1 MLFNAP
7 IYFVFL
13 AVTLAVFCVV
23 PARFRKPWILIVS
36 YFFYGYW
43 DWRFL
48 SLLMISTVVD
58 WAMALAIERQE
69 NEQKIRKRLI
79 LVSLAVNLGAL
90 GFFKYFNFFVD
101 SMHTALASL
110 GVQASLPVLEVI
122 LPVGISFYTFQT
134 LSYTLDVYR
143 RELKAEKSLLNFA
156 LYIGFFPQ
164 LVAGPIERAGHL
176 LPQVVNMAPPSRNF
190 IRRGFALLLLG
201 YIQKVAISDN
211 VAGAVDGVF
220 AMDPNA
226 GWIPQVAGILLFS
239 VQIYLD
245 FAGYSNIARGT
256 SLLFGVE
263 LMQNFRQPYFSR
275 NLADFWRRWHISLS
289 FWLRDY
295 LYFPLGGNRC
305 GAGRAAT
312 NLLIVMLLGGLWH
325 GANWTFVVWGA
336 YHGIFLALLR
346 LMPRSA
352 TAPTASIIRPIF
364 GALVTYIVVAIGW
377 LLFRSPTLADASSRI
392 SSLFTAPSGVFDPA
406 LWVQVAMA
414 CGAMFTLDVLSARYG
429 TDEFFLKL
437 PKLITWMVAIIAI
450 VVIALT
456 MLSHLSKERP
466 FIYFQF

>member
-1 MLFNAP
+1 
-7 IYFVFL
+7 
-13 AVTLAVFCVV
+13 
-23 PARFRKPWILIVS
+23 
-36 YFFYGYW
+36 
-43 DWRFL
+43 
-48 SLLMISTVVD
+48 
-58 WAMALAIERQE
+58 
-69 NEQKIRKRLI
+69 
-79 LVSLAVNLGAL
+79 
-90 GFFKYFNFFVD
+90 
-101 SMHTALASL
+101 
-110 GVQASLPVLEVI
+110 
-122 LPVGISFYTFQT
+122 
-134 LSYTLDVYR
+134 
-143 RELKAEKSLLNFA
+143 
-156 LYIGFFPQ
+156 
-164 LVAGPIERAGHL
+164 
-176 LPQVVNMAPPSRNF
+176 MAPPSGTF

-226 GWIPQVAGILLFS
+226 GWIPQVAGIILFS

-256 SLLFGVE
+256 ALLFGVE

-275 NLADFWRRWHISLS
+275 NLAEFWRRWHISLS

-346 LMPRSA
+346 LMPRNR

-377 LLFRSPTLADASSRI
+377 LLFRSPTLADASRRI
-392 SSLFTAPSGVFDPA
+392 LSLFTAPSGVFDPA
-406 LWVQVAMA
+406 LWVQVTMA
-414 CGAMFTLDVLSARYG
+414 CGSMFTLDVLSARYG

-437 PKLITWMVAIIAI
+437 PRLLTLMVAIIAI

>member
-7 IYFVFL
+7 IFFIFL
-13 AVTLAVFCVV
+13 AITIGVFCLI
-23 PARFRKPWILIVS
+23 PASSRKPWILLTS

-48 SLLMISTVVD
+48 SLLIISSIVD
-58 WAMALAIERQE
+58 WAMANAIERHRE
-69 NEQKIRKRLI
+69 DAPTSKRLI
-79 LVSLAVNLGAL
+79 LVSLVVNLGVL
-90 GFFKYFNFFVD
+90 GFFKYFNFFIE
-101 SMHTALASL
+101 SMHSALASL
-110 GVQASLPVLEVI
+110 GVQASLP
-122 LPVGISFYTFQT
+122 
-134 LSYTLDVYR
+134 
-143 RELKAEKSLLNFA
+143 ALLNFS
-156 LYIGFFPQ
+156 LYVAFFPQ

-176 LPQVVNMAPPSRNF
+176 LPQVVNMAPPSGTF

-226 GWIPQVAGILLFS
+226 GWIPQVAGIILFS

-256 SLLFGVE
+256 ALLFGVE

-275 NLADFWRRWHISLS
+275 NLAEFWRRWHISLS

-346 LMPRSA
+346 LMPRNR

-377 LLFRSPTLADASSRI
+377 LLFRSPTLADASRRI
-392 SSLFTAPSGVFDPA
+392 LSLFTAPSGVFDPA
-406 LWVQVAMA
+406 LWVQVTMA
-414 CGAMFTLDVLSARYG
+414 CGSMFTLDVLSARYG

-437 PKLITWMVAIIAI
+437 PRLLTLMVAIIAI